1 MGKNVGGELF
11 QRLRDLQ
18 QDLGFGG
25 EEIPIDVLGPINAS
39 PSSLLLLFIMARL
52 ARTKRALKILTPK

>member
-39 PSSLLLLFIMARL
+39 PSSLLLLFIMARP
-52 ARTKRALKILTPK
+52 TRALKLLTPK